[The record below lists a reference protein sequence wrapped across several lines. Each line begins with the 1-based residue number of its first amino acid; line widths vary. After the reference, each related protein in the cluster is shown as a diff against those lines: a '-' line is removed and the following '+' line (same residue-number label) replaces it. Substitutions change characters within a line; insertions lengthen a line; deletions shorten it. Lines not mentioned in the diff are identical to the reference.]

1 MSFLISGLTANIQL
15 PCPERNVPAQ
25 FLMCRSPSHVAGSI
39 LCPPTKIPKPSFT
52 NDFRCLVPPDQGAPP
67 GLDPTFRDDFTGLGT
82 LGLRAASALSRFL
95 ASLASFSWSI
105 LLERMDTT
113 KRP

>member
-25 FLMCRSPSHVAGSI
+25 FLMCCSPSHVAGSI
-39 LCPPTKIPKPSFT
+39 FCPPTKIPKPSFT

-67 GLDPTFRDDFTGLGT
+67 GLAPTFRDYRYLGISVFSRFREVDFTGLGT
-82 LGLRAASALSRFL
+82 LGL
-95 ASLASFSWSI
+95 
-105 LLERMDTT
+105 
-113 KRP
+113 